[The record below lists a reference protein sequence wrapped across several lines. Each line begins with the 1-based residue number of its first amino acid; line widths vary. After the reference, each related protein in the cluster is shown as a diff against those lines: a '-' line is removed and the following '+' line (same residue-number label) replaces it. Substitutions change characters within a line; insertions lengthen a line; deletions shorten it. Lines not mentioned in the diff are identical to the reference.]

1 MSLPNCFSEFSCS
14 SLSFPVTAIL
24 NSLSVRSQYSMTLS
38 LASGELSFSFCGTFH
53 CGSSR
58 YLMCY
63 PSAGAS
69 EVVGTFL
76 LVSELPAWL
85 YLRVGASLLH
95 RLCQRGYS
103 EPLLLILLT
112 RGLLVP
118 YAASV
123 AGIATQGTGR
133 VGSFLVSLSCKG
145 LCHCGRGREGK
156 SRSHT
161 GASAM
166 PGVVRFAGSTT
177 GGGGRGLESRVTQQ
191 LEGAG
196 GPRPHCCCCSVTCCC
211 RCHCGQEAG
220 VVCTALCYYQ
230 VLWGF
235 GFGCHGQRA
244 GNTGTT
250 PTVPPVLLPLCV

>member
-123 AGIATQGTGR
+123 AGITTQGTGR
-133 VGSFLVSLSCKG
+133 VGSFLVSELQGTLSLWKRKG
-145 LCHCGRGREGK
+145 REKPESHRCLCH
-156 SRSHT
+156 
-161 GASAM
+161 AW
-166 PGVVRFAGSTT
+166 
-177 GGGGRGLESRVTQQ
+177 
-191 LEGAG
+191 
-196 GPRPHCCCCSVTCCC
+196 CCKIC
-211 RCHCGQEAG
+211 RLHH
-220 VVCTALCYYQ
+220 
-230 VLWGF
+230 WGW
-235 GFGCHGQRA
+235 G
-244 GNTGTT
+244 
-250 PTVPPVLLPLCV
+250 